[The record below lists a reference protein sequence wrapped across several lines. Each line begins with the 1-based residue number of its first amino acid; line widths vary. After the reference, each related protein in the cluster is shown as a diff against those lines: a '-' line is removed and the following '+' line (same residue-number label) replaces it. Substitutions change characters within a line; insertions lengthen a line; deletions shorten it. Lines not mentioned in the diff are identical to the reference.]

1 MGMMVVCRQMAQFIA
16 VRRCVKQTAS
26 FTSACKVMLS
36 FVQAFDWLGC
46 VFLILK
52 TLICLGL
59 ICA

>member
-52 TLICLGL
+52 TEV
-59 ICA
+59 